1 MISEW
6 GNRMEMTNM
15 RPYGSMNNDPATLPM
30 GWNYAP
36 TTKDADLS
44 PGHRRITRRIYN
56 HKTRRA
62 LNADLRREME
72 SL

>member
-1 MISEW
+1 
-6 GNRMEMTNM
+6 M
-15 RPYGSMNNDPATLPM
+15 RPYGSMNEDPVTP
-30 GWNYAP
+30 GFWNYAP

-44 PGHRRITRRIYN
+44 PGHRRTTRRIYN

-62 LNADLRREME
+62 LNADLRHEME

>member
-1 MISEW
+1 
-6 GNRMEMTNM
+6 M
-15 RPYGSMNNDPATLPM
+15 RPYGSMNEDPVTLPI

-36 TTKDADLS
+36 PSKEADLS
-44 PGHRRITRRIYN
+44 HGHRHTTRRIYN

-62 LNADLRREME
+62 LNADLRHEME

>member
-1 MISEW
+1 
-6 GNRMEMTNM
+6 M
-15 RPYGSMNNDPATLPM
+15 RPYGSMNEDPATLPM
-30 GWNYAP
+30 GWKYAP

-44 PGHRRITRRIYN
+44 PGHRRILRRIYN

-62 LNADLRREME
+62 FAADLRREME

>member
-1 MISEW
+1 
-6 GNRMEMTNM
+6 M
-15 RPYGSMNNDPATLPM
+15 RPYGSMNDTPVTTSF
-30 GWNYAP
+30 WNYAP
-36 TTKDADLS
+36 PSKEADLS

>member
-1 MISEW
+1 
-6 GNRMEMTNM
+6 M
-15 RPYGSMNNDPATLPM
+15 RPYGSMNDDPIIVLFF
-30 GWNYAP
+30 NYAP
-36 TTKDADLS
+36 PTKEAS
-44 PGHRRITRRIYN
+44 CSSKHRRTTRRIYN